1 LPPGGYPI
9 AVKKYISYHNT
20 VLKKELLKRILSG
33 FKLGWSIAI
42 LYIATTHEFQI
53 ASHPYLD

>member
-1 LPPGGYPI
+1 MDSFIRYF
-9 AVKKYISYHNT
+9 T
-20 VLKKELLKRILSG
+20 VLKMELWTRMLLSG
-33 FKLGWSIAI
+33 FKLGWFIARI

>member
-1 LPPGGYPI
+1 VATQLQLRN
-9 AVKKYISYHNT
+9 ISYHNT
-20 VLKKELLKRILSG
+20 FLKREILKRILLSG
-33 FKLGWSIAI
+33 FKLGWSIAMI

>member
-1 LPPGGYPI
+1 VATQLQLNNI
-9 AVKKYISYHNT
+9 AYDNT
-20 VLKKELLKRILSG
+20 VLKQEILKRILLSG
-33 FKLGWSIAI
+33 FKIGRSIAMI